1 LNGGAAR
8 TGGLA
13 WVVISIGEGNS
24 EDSGFRRA
32 YTAQSARAHMHTGTH
47 VRAFGR
53 DTRRTVHIRRLLGN
67 GFGLLMTGQL
77 S

>member
-32 YTAQSARAHMHTGTH
+32 RARARTH
-47 VRAFGR
+47 ARAFGR
-53 DTRRTVHIRRLLGN
+53 DTRRAVHIRRLLGN

>member
-32 YTAQSARAHMHTGTH
+32 YTAQSARAHTH

-53 DTRRTVHIRRLLGN
+53 DTRRAVHIRSLLGN